1 MPATANHPIEKVRQL
16 QRKLWACAKQ
26 SRTRR
31 FHALYDRIY
40 RSDVLWEAWKRVR
53 SNGGA
58 AGIDGE
64 TIQAIEKRG
73 VEQFLADIQE
83 ALQAGRYRPQPVRRR
98 YIPKADGKQR
108 PLGIPT
114 VRDRV
119 VQMAARM
126 VIEPIFEADFQP
138 CSYGFRPKKSATQA
152 LEAIR
157 EAGNRG
163 YNFVVDADIQ
173 GYFDN
178 ISKSTLMELVKER
191 ISDRRAL
198 KLIRQWLEVG
208 VLEDGTVRETLA
220 GTPQGGV
227 ISPLLANIYLNKL
240 DRIWAARCSQLG
252 KLVRYADDFVAMCG
266 TESQAREALR
276 RIELVMNRLGLQLHP
291 EKTRLVDLRRGQGS
305 FVFLGCTIRK
315 KRSIQR
321 NPRKHYMQRWP
332 SPKATKRLRDRVRE
346 ITSAGQSGQAVK
358 QLLAELTPVLR
369 GWGNYFR
376 TGNADREFLKMDGF
390 VVGRI
395 RRWQFR
401 RGGQRPPRQKAWT
414 RDQLYGMGLHRLRGR
429 VDYPAQAAPR
439 RSSVSRV
446 PENGKHGLKGGYGNG
461 LADHVGTAP

>member
-1 MPATANHPIEKVRQL
+1 MSAMTNTPNEKVRQL
-16 QRKLWACAKQ
+16 QRRLWVCAK
-26 SRTRR
+26 SSKTRR

-40 RSDVLWEAWKRVR
+40 RSDVLWEAWRRVR
-53 SNGGA
+53 GNGGA

-64 TIQAIEKRG
+64 TIQAIEQRG
-73 VEQFLADIQE
+73 PGEFLRGIE
-83 ALQAGRYRPQPVRRR
+83 AALRAGQYRPSAVKRR

-119 VQMAARM
+119 VQMAAKLVM
-126 VIEPIFEADFQP
+126 EPIFEADFQP

-178 ISKSTLMELVKER
+178 IDRSTLMELVKER
-191 ISDRRAL
+191 ISDRRVL
-198 KLIRQWLEVG
+198 KLIRQWLEAG
-208 VLEDGTVRETLA
+208 VMEEGTVRETLA

-240 DRIWAARCSQLG
+240 DRIWAARCEQLG
-252 KLVRYADDFVAMCG
+252 ILVRFADDFVAMCR

-276 RIELVMNRLGLQLHP
+276 RIGLVMNRLGLTLHP
-291 EKTRLVDLRRGQGS
+291 AKTKLVDLRRGKES

-321 NPRKHYMQRWP
+321 NPRWHFMQRWP
-332 SPKATKRLRDRVRE
+332 GPKATKKLRDRVRE
-346 ITSAGQSGQAVK
+346 LTGKRQSGKDVK
-358 QLLAELTPVLR
+358 QIVAELTPVLR

-376 TGNADREFLKMDGF
+376 TGNADREFNKMDYF
-390 VVGRI
+390 VVRSM
-395 RRWQFR
+395 RRWQYR
-401 RGGQRPPRQKAWT
+401 RGGQRVTKRAPFT
-414 RDQLYGMGLHRLRGR
+414 GDQLYGMGLHKLMGT
-429 VDYPAQAAPR
+429 VKYPAQATPV
-439 RSSVSRV
+439 RSSLSRV
-446 PENGKHGLKGGYGNG
+446 RENRMHGLKGG
-461 LADHVGTAP
+461 V